1 MITYNVEL
9 NFNDDN
15 QKNYW
20 LNLLEVS
27 TEIFNHVSPIVKK
40 ENIRPS
46 IKFVHDRCYY
56 EVREKYPDIPSQI
69 IIKIE
74 QEVVASYKARN
85 TAVKR
90 KLQEESDKPSVK
102 NNLSLRL
109 DRALCS
115 NLSKD
120 SIKLSSGIKG
130 KRSEVKLKLYPKI
143 EELFD
148 NYTYH
153 DPLIFVKDD
162 KFYLSISFDVPEYKV
177 DPENESVLG
186 TDLGIRRIATTSDG
200 KIIKGKEYLRE
211 RRKVRYLK
219 RQLQSKVKKGSKTA
233 KKHLKKVRR
242 KEQNLSKTFCHEVA
256 NEILNTD
263 KNVIVLE
270 DLTKIKK
277 DTSKTENG
285 YKRKNH
291 NNRISQI
298 PFYTLKDIL
307 IYKAPL
313 RHKRVETV
321 NPSYTSQIDYRTGLK
336 DGVRKGCRYYASDGV
351 VLDADVNAAC
361 NIAQRYCKH
370 PLSFE
375 LAYDGSYKPK
385 GQASVNK
392 PYIVYS
398 R

>member
-1 MITYNVEL
+1 MITYNIEL

-27 TEIFNHVSPIVKK
+27 TEIFNHVSSIVKK

-56 EVREKYPDIPSQI
+56 EVREKYPDVPSQI

-74 QEVVASYKARN
+74 QEVVANYKTRN
-85 TAVKR
+85 TAIRR

-102 NNLSLRL
+102 SNLSLRL

-115 NLSKD
+115 NLSKE

-153 DPLIFVKDD
+153 DPLIFYKDG

-186 TDLGIRRIATTSDG
+186 TDLGLRRIASTSDG

-211 RRKVRYLK
+211 RRRVRYLK
-219 RQLQSKVKKGSKTA
+219 RQLQSKAKKGSKTA
-233 KKHLKKVRR
+233 KKHLKKLSK

-270 DLTKIKK
+270 NLTKIKK
-277 DTSKTENG
+277 NTSKTEEG
-285 YKRKNH
+285 YKRKKH
-291 NNRISQI
+291 NNRLSQI

-370 PLSFE
+370 PLPFE

>member
-27 TEIFNHVSPIVKK
+27 TEIFNHVSSIVKK

-56 EVREKYPDIPSQI
+56 EVREKYPDVPSQI

-74 QEVVASYKARN
+74 QEVVANYKTRN
-85 TAVKR
+85 TSIRR

-102 NNLSLRL
+102 SNLSLRL

-115 NLSKD
+115 NLSKE

-153 DPLIFVKDD
+153 DPLIFYKDG

-186 TDLGIRRIATTSDG
+186 TDLGLRRIASTSDG

-211 RRKVRYLK
+211 RRRVRYLK
-219 RQLQSKVKKGSKTA
+219 RQLQSKAKKGSKTA
-233 KKHLKKVRR
+233 KKHLKKLSK

-270 DLTKIKK
+270 NLTKIKK
-277 DTSKTENG
+277 NTSKTEEE
-285 YKRKNH
+285 YKRKKH
-291 NNRISQI
+291 NNRLSQI
-298 PFYTLKDIL
+298 PFYTLKEIL

-321 NPSYTSQIDYRTGLK
+321 NPAYTSQIDYRTGLK

-351 VLDADVNAAC
+351 ILDADVNAAC

>member
-1 MITYNVEL
+1 MITYSVKL

-27 TEIFNHVSPIVKK
+27 TEIYNYISSIVKK
-40 ENIRPS
+40 ENIKPS

-56 EVREKYPDIPSQI
+56 EVREKYPEVPSQI

-74 QEVVASYKARN
+74 QEVIASYKSRN
-85 TAVKR
+85 TAVRR

-102 NNLSLRL
+102 SNLSLRL
-109 DRALCS
+109 DRALYS

-120 SIKLSSGIKG
+120 SIKLSSGEFR
-130 KRSEVKLKLYPKI
+130 KRLEVKLNLYPKI

-153 DPLIFVKDD
+153 DPLIFYKDGR
-162 KFYLSISFDVPEYKV
+162 FYLSISFDVPEYKV
-177 DPENESVLG
+177 DPENESILG
-186 TDLGIRRIATTSDG
+186 TDLGLRRIASTSDG
-200 KIIKGKEYLRE
+200 KIIKGKEYLKE

-219 RQLQSKVKKGSKTA
+219 RQLQSKAKKGSKTA
-233 KKHLKKVRR
+233 KKHLKKLNK
-242 KEQNLSKTFCHEVA
+242 KEQNLSKTFCYEVA

-277 DTSKTENG
+277 NTSKTENG
-285 YKRKNH
+285 YKRKKH
-291 NNRISQI
+291 NNRLSQI

-313 RHKRVETV
+313 SHKRVETV

-385 GQASVNK
+385 RQASVNK

>member
-1 MITYNVEL
+1 MITYNIEL
-9 NFNDDN
+9 NFENLN
-15 QKNYW
+15 QRNYW
-20 LNLLEVS
+20 LNLLEKS
-27 TEIFNHVSPIVKK
+27 AEIFNYVSSIVKK
-40 ENIRPS
+40 ENIKPS
-46 IKFVHDRCYY
+46 IKIVHDRCYY
-56 EVREKYPDIPSQI
+56 EVREKFPDIPSQI

-74 QEVVASYKARN
+74 QEVVAIYKSINSEVR
-85 TAVKR
+85 K
-90 KLQEESDKPSVK
+90 KLQKETDTVATKK
-102 NNLSLRL
+102 NLSLRL
-109 DRALCS
+109 DKLLFS
-115 NLSKD
+115 NLSKN
-120 SIKLSSGIKG
+120 SIKLSSGEKG
-130 KRSEVKLKLYPKI
+130 KRLEVKLNLYSKI

-148 NYTYH
+148 KHTYH
-153 DPLIFVKDD
+153 DPLIFYKDN
-162 KFYLSISFDVPEYKV
+162 KFYLSVSFDVPEYKV
-177 DPENESVLG
+177 DPENESILG
-186 TDLGIRRIATTSDG
+186 TDLGIRRIASTSDG
-200 KIIKGKEYLRE
+200 KIIKGKEYLKE
-211 RRKVRYLK
+211 RRKIRYLK
-219 RQLQSKVKKGSKTA
+219 RQLQSKAKKGSKSA
-233 KKHLKKVRR
+233 KKHLKKLNK

-277 DTSKTENG
+277 RTSKTENG
-285 YKRKNH
+285 YKRKKH
-291 NNRISQI
+291 NNRLSQI
-298 PFYTLKDIL
+298 PFYTLKEIL

-385 GQASVNK
+385 RQASVNK
-392 PYIVYS
+392 PYVVYS